1 MNIPFRSC
9 VLAAMLVACGAASAS
24 DVLIR
29 GARVHTLG
37 EQGTLEKADVLVR
50 DGKVAS
56 VAASLPDVAGAVVVE
71 AGGRALTP
79 GIFGGLS
86 GMGLDEVSAEPSTVN
101 STLSVGAPVWHLQ
114 WRPEFDV
121 TRAFDPRSTLLPV
134 SRVEGLTWAVLAP
147 KSDTLMV
154 GQGAAITLDGRSD
167 AVLEGSRSL
176 FINLEDS
183 AFASSGG
190 GRAAQYMLLD
200 QAVREA
206 RARGPVE
213 QGSLLHQAG
222 REALA
227 RYLRGGRVLFHASR
241 ATDISAAVRFARE
254 QGISPVIIGGA
265 QAWMIAGE
273 LARARVPVILN
284 PLENLPASFARL
296 GARLDNAALLNRAG
310 VKIAFSVLAFDPDHN
325 ARKVRQLAGN
335 AVAQG
340 LSWDAGLAAI
350 TSAPAEIFGLGARR
364 GRIAA
369 GQAAD
374 LVLWSGDPLEVNAVA
389 DQVWIAGLPVT
400 MRSRQTELRDRYLR
414 SPQH

>member
-1 MNIPFRSC
+1 MNTPFRSC
-9 VLAAMLVACGAASAS
+9 VFAALLAVCSAAPAS

-37 EQGTLEKADVLVR
+37 AQGTLDKADVLVR
-50 DGKVAS
+50 DGRI
-56 VAASLPDVAGAVVVE
+56 AAIATSLPDAAGAVVVD

-101 STLSVGAPVWHLQ
+101 STLSVGAPVWQLQ

-134 SRVEGLTWAVLAP
+134 SHVEGLTWAVLAP

-167 AVLEGSRSL
+167 AVLEGSRTL

-190 GRAAQYMLLD
+190 GRAAHYMLLE

-213 QGSLLHQAG
+213 PGSLLHPAG

-227 RYLRGGRVLFHASR
+227 RYLRGGRVLFRASR
-241 ATDISAAVRFARE
+241 AADISAAVRFALE
-254 QGISPVIIGGA
+254 QGISPVIVGGA
-265 QAWMIAGE
+265 QAWMVSAE
-273 LARARVPVILN
+273 LARARVPVILS
-284 PLENLPASFARL
+284 PLENLPNSFSRL
-296 GARLDNAALLNRAG
+296 GARLDNAALLDRAG
-310 VKIAFSVLAFDPDHN
+310 VRIAFSVLSFDADHN

-340 LSWDAGLAAI
+340 LSWEAGLAAV
-350 TSAPAEIFGLGARR
+350 TSAPAEIFGQGGRR

-389 DQVWIAGLPVT
+389 DQVWIAGRPVE
-400 MRSRQTELRDRYLR
+400 MRSRQTELLERYLR
-414 SPQH
+414 ARGR